1 MTLRELNIG
10 QKAVITAVGSEGAL
24 RQHFLDMGVIPGTE
38 VKLMKYAPMGDPMQL
53 LIHGYLLT
61 LRLADAEK
69 IEISTNVPDKKEK
82 QRIPEDIPHPGLGEE
97 GHYHIEDQRERE
109 EENKSGH
116 NHQTLSINRPHY
128 SGKITF
134 ALAGNQNCGKTTL
147 FNALTGANQHVGNFP
162 GVTIDRKAGVIKG
175 YPNTEIT
182 DLPGIYSLSPY
193 TSEEIVSRNFILDEH
208 PDGIF
213 NIVDATNIERNLY
226 LTMQLLE
233 LGIPMVLALN
243 MMDELRGNGGT
254 INVNELEKELGIP
267 VVPISA
273 VKGEG
278 IHELVEHAVHVAKHQ
293 EPPRRQDFCAPEDH
307 DGAVHRCIHS
317 IMHFIEDH
325 AKRANIPVRFA
336 ASKIIEGDPITLKA
350 LKLEE
355 NEKETIEH
363 IILQME
369 KERGLDRNAA
379 IADMR
384 FNFIQRLC
392 EHTVVKPE
400 ESKEQRRSNK
410 IDKVLTGKYT
420 AVPAFLIIIGFIF
433 FFTFFTVGAWFK
445 DQFEELL
452 NYGTERLDF
461 LLENLHVNDVVRS
474 LVIDGICAGVT
485 TVLTFMPLI
494 VILFFWL
501 SMLEDTGYMARV
513 AFVSDRLLRK
523 IGLSGRSIVPMLIGF
538 GCTVPAVMSTR
549 TLPSERDRKMTILL
563 TPFMSCTAKLPIYAF
578 FCDRFFPENGSWVTV
593 GLYIFG
599 ICTGILG
606 AMLIRGVS
614 NWLCR
619 AEGSSFFA
627 LHSSFLRGEPVPFVM
642 ELPSY
647 RMPGMR
653 NTLQLMWDKAKDFIQ
668 RAFTVIFLATIV
680 IWFFQHFNWHLDMVS
695 EEKSILASIGGVIAP
710 VFSPLGLGN
719 WKWVTALV
727 SGFLAKESVVSTIE
741 VLFSDAELM
750 TTLTTITSFV
760 LLVFC
765 LLYTPC
771 VAAIATIRRELGTK
785 WAFFMVCLQCLIA
798 WLMAFLVKVILS
810 TFTV

>member
-1 MTLRELNIG
+1 
-10 QKAVITAVGSEGAL
+10 
-24 RQHFLDMGVIPGTE
+24 
-38 VKLMKYAPMGDPMQL
+38 
-53 LIHGYLLT
+53 
-61 LRLADAEK
+61 
-69 IEISTNVPDKKEK
+69 
-82 QRIPEDIPHPGLGEE
+82 
-97 GHYHIEDQRERE
+97 
-109 EENKSGH
+109 
-116 NHQTLSINRPHY
+116 
-128 SGKITF
+128 
-134 ALAGNQNCGKTTL
+134 
-147 FNALTGANQHVGNFP
+147 
-162 GVTIDRKAGVIKG
+162 
-175 YPNTEIT
+175 
-182 DLPGIYSLSPY
+182 
-193 TSEEIVSRNFILDEH
+193 
-208 PDGIF
+208 
-213 NIVDATNIERNLY
+213 
-226 LTMQLLE
+226 
-233 LGIPMVLALN
+233 
-243 MMDELRGNGGT
+243 
-254 INVNELEKELGIP
+254 
-267 VVPISA
+267 
-273 VKGEG
+273 
-278 IHELVEHAVHVAKHQ
+278 
-293 EPPRRQDFCAPEDH
+293 
-307 DGAVHRCIHS
+307 
-317 IMHFIEDH
+317 MHFIEDH

-336 ASKIIEGDPITLKA
+336 ASKIIEGDTLTLKA

-355 NEKETIEH
+355 NEIETIEH

-392 EHTVVKPE
+392 ERTVVKPE

-433 FFTFFTVGAWFK
+433 FFTFFTVGAWLQ
-445 DQFEELL
+445 DGFEELL
-452 NYGTERLDF
+452 NYGTERLGF
-461 LLENLHVNDVVRS
+461 LLENLNVNDVVRS

-538 GCTVPAVMSTR
+538 GCSVPAIMSTR
-549 TLPSERDRKMTILL
+549 TLPSARDRKLTILL

-593 GLYIFG
+593 GLYVFG
-599 ICTGILG
+599 ICTGILT
-606 AMLIRGVS
+606 ALLIRGVS

-619 AEGSSFFA
+619 TEGSSFFA

-680 IWFFQHFNWHLDMVS
+680 IWFLQHFNWQLDMVS

-750 TTLTTITSFV
+750 TTLTTVTSFV

-771 VAAIATIRRELGTK
+771 VAAIATVRRELGAK
-785 WAFFMVCLQCLIA
+785 WSFFMVCLQCLIA
-798 WLMAFLVKVILS
+798 WIMAYLVKLILS
-810 TFTV
+810 SFV